1 MAKLEVQIGADAS
14 ELEKEIKKVEKE
26 LKELSNKKLEDIK
39 LGLDTKTLDGE
50 ITSTKKKLNDL
61 KTTVKDAGVSFDKM
75 APKVANGGNSLM
87 QFSRIVQDAPFG
99 IMGIGNNITATA
111 EAFGHLKQETGS
123 TSGAFKAMAS
133 SLMGSGGILLA
144 ISLLTTGLTYLSQSG
159 LSVGDLIDKLTGNFN
174 EFGES
179 VKKASE
185 EGAKSAGV
193 EIAQLKAL
201 VSVAKNE
208 NLSKKERLIAVNEL
222 QSRYPAYF
230 GNLKK
235 EQILTGNV
243 TSEVKEL
250 TAALVARA
258 TAEKLASDSAEI
270 QLAIFKANA
279 NLIRAKNKVSDE
291 EKKIELQLAK
301 AKSINGTS
309 ESQLAIIRARGI
321 HRINEYKESEKE
333 ARDEIIKNTKALE
346 NYSNVINSLT
356 AKSIKLDFKETKVK
370 KAKVVEKQKRDP
382 ITQTLVLKPILD
394 PSFFPDK
401 LFDTGKLDEF
411 GNKIQQK
418 AGEIVAPLLD
428 IPRNFD
434 TSMDDTLLL
443 LQQFNEEANAII
455 LGSITGTF
463 NNLGNAIGTALASGQ
478 SVVSAIGGSLLA
490 SLGNFLSD
498 MGSLLIKYGVLAVTK
513 GKLDLAMK
521 SFGAL
526 SIGAGI
532 AAIAVGVALKGV
544 GASMASRANGG
555 SSSGSGSNY
564 STGANY
570 SSPAI
575 SGGSYSSN
583 SNNSGRVVF
592 EISGQSLVGVLGNT
606 LDKNRRLGG
615 L

>member
-14 ELEKEIKKVEKE
+14 ELDKEIKKVEKE

-208 NLSKKERLIAVNEL
+208 NLSKKERLIAVDEL

-370 KAKVVEKQKRDP
+370 KAKVVKKQKRDP

-555 SSSGSGSNY
+555 SSSVGDSNY

-583 SNNSGRVVF
+583 SNNGGRVVF

>member
-14 ELEKEIKKVEKE
+14 ELDKEIKKVEKE

-61 KTTVKDAGVSFDKM
+61 KTTVKDAGASFDKM

-174 EFGES
+174 ELGEAI
-179 VKKASE
+179 KKANE
-185 EGAKSAGV
+185 EGGKEASEQISSMKSLVRAAQNSNIAMSERLLFVDKLKKQFPGYYGQLKDEEILYGNLTKVVKSASD
-193 EIAQLKAL
+193 ALLAKA
-201 VSVAKNE
+201 V
-208 NLSKKERLIAVNEL
+208 
-222 QSRYPAYF
+222 
-230 GNLKK
+230 
-235 EQILTGNV
+235 
-243 TSEVKEL
+243 
-250 TAALVARA
+250 
-258 TAEKLASDSAEI
+258 AEKLIAGSADI
-270 QLAIFKANA
+270 QLSQYQNFAKLDKQKLQTAKSQANFDKAKAINNIQGIIDYQKQINY
-279 NLIRAKNKVSDE
+279 S
-291 EKKIELQLAK
+291 KKIE
-301 AKSINGTS
+301 
-309 ESQLAIIRARGI
+309 
-321 HRINEYKESEKE
+321 
-333 ARDEIIKNTKALE
+333 DEIRSKILAGNKSLEDRNKIVDSLMAKTGKLEVEPIKAP
-346 NYSNVINSLT
+346 
-356 AKSIKLDFKETKVK
+356 KVK

-583 SNNSGRVVF
+583 SNNGGRVVF

>member
-14 ELEKEIKKVEKE
+14 ELDKEIKKVEKE

-174 EFGES
+174 QFGES

-208 NLSKKERLIAVNEL
+208 NLSKKERLIAVDEL

-250 TAALVARA
+250 TAALVAKA

-356 AKSIKLDFKETKVK
+356 AKSIKLDFK
-370 KAKVVEKQKRDP
+370 
-382 ITQTLVLKPILD
+382 I
-394 PSFFPDK
+394 
-401 LFDTGKLDEF
+401 
-411 GNKIQQK
+411 
-418 AGEIVAPLLD
+418 
-428 IPRNFD
+428 
-434 TSMDDTLLL
+434 
-443 LQQFNEEANAII
+443 
-455 LGSITGTF
+455 
-463 NNLGNAIGTALASGQ
+463 
-478 SVVSAIGGSLLA
+478 
-490 SLGNFLSD
+490 
-498 MGSLLIKYGVLAVTK
+498 
-513 GKLDLAMK
+513 
-521 SFGAL
+521 
-526 SIGAGI
+526 
-532 AAIAVGVALKGV
+532 
-544 GASMASRANGG
+544 
-555 SSSGSGSNY
+555 
-564 STGANY
+564 
-570 SSPAI
+570 
-575 SGGSYSSN
+575 
-583 SNNSGRVVF
+583 
-592 EISGQSLVGVLGNT
+592 
-606 LDKNRRLGG
+606 
-615 L
+615 

>member
-14 ELEKEIKKVEKE
+14 ELDKEIKKVEKE
-26 LKELSNKKLEDIK
+26 LKELSNRKLEDIK

-61 KTTVKDAGVSFDKM
+61 KTTVKDAGASFDKM

-174 EFGES
+174 ELGEAI
-179 VKKASE
+179 KKANE
-185 EGAKSAGV
+185 EGGKEASEQISSMKSLVRAAQNSNIAMSERLLFVDKLKKQFPGYYGQLKDEEILYGNLTKVVKSASD
-193 EIAQLKAL
+193 ALLAKA
-201 VSVAKNE
+201 V
-208 NLSKKERLIAVNEL
+208 
-222 QSRYPAYF
+222 
-230 GNLKK
+230 
-235 EQILTGNV
+235 
-243 TSEVKEL
+243 
-250 TAALVARA
+250 
-258 TAEKLASDSAEI
+258 AEKLIAGSADI
-270 QLAIFKANA
+270 QLSQYQNFSKLDKQKLQTAKSQANFDKAKAINNIQGIIDYQKQINY
-279 NLIRAKNKVSDE
+279 S
-291 EKKIELQLAK
+291 KKIE
-301 AKSINGTS
+301 
-309 ESQLAIIRARGI
+309 
-321 HRINEYKESEKE
+321 
-333 ARDEIIKNTKALE
+333 DEIRSKILAGNKSLEDRNKIIDSLMAKTGKLEVEPIKAP
-346 NYSNVINSLT
+346 
-356 AKSIKLDFKETKVK
+356 KVK

-583 SNNSGRVVF
+583 SNNGGRVVF

>member
-14 ELEKEIKKVEKE
+14 ELDKEIKKVEKE

-75 APKVANGGNSLM
+75 APKVANGSNSLM

-174 EFGES
+174 QFGES

-201 VSVAKNE
+201 VSVAENE
-208 NLSKKERLIAVNEL
+208 NLSKKERLIAVDEL

-250 TAALVARA
+250 TAALVAKA

-356 AKSIKLDFKETKVK
+356 AKSIKLDFKETKIK
-370 KAKVVEKQKRDP
+370 KAKVVKKQKRDP

-428 IPRNFD
+428 IPRHFD

-555 SSSGSGSNY
+555 SSSGGDSNY

-583 SNNSGRVVF
+583 SNNGGRVVF